1 MKKLT
6 ELFQSVVE
14 YIATSIVIDFS
25 ISSHNAFKLVFEA
38 YNRYCE
44 DERDGRG
51 YIFDINDKEH
61 VKWLFSNECITL
73 DEFRDIINGDK
84 NLFLIDEEEGIVLL
98 SKEEAKD
105 KILFSIENVV
115 KCMLLYAPRSG
126 HDSEYTKLYEEY
138 VTDELEGTEFTDYI
152 AF

>member
-1 MKKLT
+1 MVKLFMT
-6 ELFQSVVE
+6 IVE
-14 YIATSIVIDFS
+14 NIANRIILDLRTN
-25 ISSHNAFKLVFEA
+25 HNVDLVFEA

-51 YIFDINDKEH
+51 YIFDIDNREH
-61 VKWLFSNECITL
+61 VKWLFANDCITADDL
-73 DEFRDIINGDK
+73 LYIKGSK
-84 NLFLIDEEEGIVLL
+84 TSLFMTDEEEGIVLIDK
-98 SKEEAKD
+98 KE
-105 KILFSIENVV
+105 INNIFFGSIDNIV

-138 VTDELEGTEFTDYI
+138 VTDELEGTEFTDYL

>member
-1 MKKLT
+1 MNKLT

-14 YIATSIVIDFS
+14 YIAKSITIDLAVK
-25 ISSHNAFKLVFEA
+25 SHVAFDLLFAA

-51 YIFDINDKEH
+51 YIFDLDNKEH
-61 VKWLFSNECITL
+61 VKWLFANDCITT
-73 DEFRDIINGDK
+73 DDVIHIKGSKTSMFMI
-84 NLFLIDEEEGIVLL
+84 EEEGIVLL
-98 SKEEAKD
+98 SKSKVESTM
-105 KILFSIENVV
+105 LSSIENVV

-138 VTDELEGTEFTDYI
+138 VTEELEGTEFTDCI

>member
-1 MKKLT
+1 MVKLFMT
-6 ELFQSVVE
+6 IVE
-14 YIATSIVIDFS
+14 NIANHIILDLRTN
-25 ISSHNAFKLVFEA
+25 HNADLVFEA

-44 DERDGRG
+44 VERDGRG
-51 YIFDINDKEH
+51 YIFDIDNREH
-61 VKWLFSNECITL
+61 VKWLFTNDCITADDL
-73 DEFRDIINGDK
+73 LYIKGSNTS
-84 NLFLIDEEEGIVLL
+84 LFMIDEEEGIILIDK
-98 SKEEAKD
+98 KEIN
-105 KILFSIENVV
+105 KIFFSSIENIV